1 MEVAVEKIIHNKK
14 SKIEKNNK
22 NIDDVKDK
30 IKSLKD
36 LFPKWENEDLLTTL
50 YDVDGD
56 LDAAIS
62 WIMEGNTFKISL
74 SIIKNDNK
82 IKL

>member
-14 SKIEKNNK
+14 SKIDKNSK
-22 NIDDVKDK
+22 SIGDVTEK

-36 LFPKWENEDLLTTL
+36 LFPKWENEDLITAL

-56 LDAAIS
+56 LEAAIS
-62 WIMEGNTFKISL
+62 WIMEGN
-74 SIIKNDNK
+74 IINK
-82 IKL
+82 IFIYILYIYIL